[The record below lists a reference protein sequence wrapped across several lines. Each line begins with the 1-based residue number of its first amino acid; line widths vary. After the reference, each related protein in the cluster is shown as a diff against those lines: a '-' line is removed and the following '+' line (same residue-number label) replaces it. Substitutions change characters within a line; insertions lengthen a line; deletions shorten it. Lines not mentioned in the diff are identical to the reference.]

1 VGALQQVAHLL
12 VINYVIATKKH
23 KEQLN
28 NCRFNINY
36 FARFEKQLLYFQ
48 SQRSYNQKKMEFIIR
63 KHIYT
68 NTMFFHFE
76 NTEGLL

>member
-36 FARFEKQLLYFQ
+36 FAPFEKQLLYFQ
-48 SQRSYNQKKMEFIIR
+48 SQRSYNQKNWNLS
-63 KHIYT
+63 Y
-68 NTMFFHFE
+68 E
-76 NTEGLL
+76 NTFTRTPCFFIL